1 MRRGRVPTRLLGV
14 KRQYKGTKAL
24 KSLSCTGS
32 MLHALGGNPGGLL
45 QGSTHREHMIWK
57 FTQQA
62 RHRLA
67 GERGT
72 VVKDWGGRLR
82 IALVFPNTYYVG
94 MSNLGFQTIYW
105 HLNQRPGLVCER
117 AFLPDPDD
125 LPEHE
130 RRRAPILSLESQR
143 PLSEF
148 DCVAFST
155 TYEND
160 YLNLLRILELSGIPL
175 RAADRAA
182 GDPLVA
188 MGGVC
193 AWSNP
198 EPVASFMDWFFLGEG
213 EESGPEVF
221 ELLQQIREAEGQP
234 EAVRQV
240 FLGALCRIEGIYVPR
255 LYDVK
260 YHEDGTVAEV
270 IPHEGAPLPVRKRR
284 LNNPNAY
291 DTLSMVR
298 TVNTE
303 FGEMALLEVG
313 KGCGRGCRFCMEG
326 EIYRPVRHR
335 HTDAILRAAETALEQ
350 GKRIGLVGACV
361 SDYPWIDDLMAALR
375 ARGVEVSLSS
385 VRADS
390 LSPGLVKGLLES
402 GTRTLTIAPE
412 AGTERLRTV
421 IHKSL
426 SDQRLGE
433 AVDLIA
439 ESNVPSVKLYFM
451 IGQPTETGQDIEG
464 IIRLAKSVRHRIL
477 EKRRDPTSL
486 PELTVGVSSFVPK
499 PWTAFQWCAM
509 AEVRALNEKVDHL
522 RRELRRV
529 GIRFTHDVPKWA
541 YLQAVLS
548 RGDRHVSDLLQL
560 ALRHQ
565 GEWKRAFKEWP
576 RNPDFYAC
584 RERPLSERFPWDH
597 LEVGTKRERLEIEY
611 RRALGEV
618 PERVVKWKASLA

>member
-1 MRRGRVPTRLLGV
+1 
-14 KRQYKGTKAL
+14 
-24 KSLSCTGS
+24 
-32 MLHALGGNPGGLL
+32 
-45 QGSTHREHMIWK
+45 MIWQFK
-57 FTQQA
+57 EKA
-62 RHRLA
+62 RKRLA
-67 GERGT
+67 GETGT
-72 VVKDWGGRLR
+72 VIKDWGGRVR

-105 HLNQRPGLVCER
+105 HLNQRPDIVCER
-117 AFLPDPDD
+117 AFYPDPED
-125 LPEHE
+125 LPEHD
-130 RRRAPILSLESQR
+130 RLQVPILSLETQR
-143 PLSEF
+143 PLAEF

-160 YLNLLRILELSGIPL
+160 YLNMLRILTLSRIPI
-175 RAADRAA
+175 RSRDRGP
-182 GDPLVA
+182 GDPLVT

-198 EPVASFMDWFFLGEG
+198 EPLAAFVDWFFLGEG

-221 ELLQQIREAEGQP
+221 ELLQRVREAERRP
-234 EAVRQV
+234 EAVRET
-240 FLGALCRIEGIYVPR
+240 FLRALPGIEGIYVPR
-255 LYDVK
+255 VYDVK

-270 IPHEGAPLPVRKRR
+270 VPYEGAPLPVRKRR
-284 LNNPNAY
+284 LLHTDAFE
-291 DTLSMVR
+291 TLSMVR
-298 TVNTE
+298 TADTE
-303 FGEMALLEVG
+303 FGAMALLEVG

-335 HTDAILRAAETALEQ
+335 HIDAILRAAETALQ
-350 GKRIGLVGACV
+350 RGRRVGLVGACV
-361 SDYPWIDDLMAALR
+361 SDYPWIDELMAALR

-390 LSPGLVKGLLES
+390 LSPGLVQGLLES

-412 AGTERLRTV
+412 AGTERLRAV

-426 SDQRLGE
+426 SDQRLFE

-439 ESNVPSVKLYFM
+439 DSSVPSVKMYFM
-451 IGQPTETGQDIEG
+451 IGQPTETAEDIEG
-464 IIRLAKSVRHRIL
+464 VIRLAKAARHRIL
-477 EKRRDPTSL
+477 QKRRDPKSL
-486 PELTVGVSSFVPK
+486 AELTVGVSSFVPK

-509 AEVRALNEKVDHL
+509 AEVRTLDEKIHHL

-541 YLQAVLS
+541 FLQAVLS
-548 RGDRHVSDLLQL
+548 RGDRHVGDLLEL
-560 ALRHQ
+560 ALGHR
-565 GEWKRAFKEWP
+565 GDWRRAFREWP

-584 RERPLSERFPWDH
+584 RERPLRERFPWDH
-597 LEVGTKRERLEIEY
+597 FEVGTKRERLEIEY
-611 RRALGEV
+611 QRAMGLV

>member
-1 MRRGRVPTRLLGV
+1 MTWQF
-14 KRQYKGTKAL
+14 KEKARQ
-24 KSLSCTGS
+24 
-32 MLHALGGNPGGLL
+32 
-45 QGSTHREHMIWK
+45 
-57 FTQQA
+57 
-62 RHRLA
+62 RLA
-67 GERGT
+67 EETGT
-72 VVKDWGGRLR
+72 VLKDWGGRVR

-105 HLNQRPGLVCER
+105 HLNQRPDIVCER
-117 AFLPDPDD
+117 AFFPDPED

-130 RRRAPILSLESQR
+130 RLRVPILSLESQR

-160 YLNLLRILELSGIPL
+160 YLNMLRILEMSGVPV
-175 RAADRAA
+175 RAADRGPA
-182 GDPLVA
+182 DPFVTT
-188 MGGVC
+188 GGVC

-198 EPVASFMDWFFLGEG
+198 EPLAAFVDWFFLGEG
-213 EESGPEVF
+213 EDSGHEVF
-221 ELLQQIREAEGQP
+221 ELLQRVREAERRP
-234 EAVRQV
+234 AEAREQ
-240 FLGALCRIEGIYVPR
+240 FLRALCGIEGIYVPR
-255 LYDVK
+255 CYDVK
-260 YHEDGTVAEV
+260 YHEDETVADV
-270 IPHEGAPLPVRKRR
+270 VAYEGAPLPVRKRR
-284 LNNPNAY
+284 LLRADDY
-291 DTLSMVR
+291 DTVSMVR
-298 TVNTE
+298 TANTE

-335 HTDAILRAAETALEQ
+335 HIDAILRAAETALQ
-350 GKRIGLVGACV
+350 RGRRIGLVGACV

-402 GTRTLTIAPE
+402 GRRTLTIAPE

-421 IHKSL
+421 IQKGL
-426 SDQRLGE
+426 SDQRLFE

-439 ESNVPSVKLYFM
+439 ESGVPSVKMYFM
-451 IGQPTETGQDIEG
+451 IGQPTEAPEDVEG
-464 IIRLAKSVRHRIL
+464 IIRLAKTARHRIL
-477 EKRRDPTSL
+477 QKRHDPKSL
-486 PELTVGVSSFVPK
+486 AELTVGVSSFVPK

-509 AEVRALNEKVDHL
+509 AEVRALDEKVDRL
-522 RRELRRV
+522 RRELRPV
-529 GIRFTHDVPKWA
+529 GIHFTHDVPKWA

-548 RGDRHVSDLLQL
+548 RGDRRVADLLQL
-560 ALRHQ
+560 ALKHR
-565 GEWKRAFKEWP
+565 GDWKRAFRGWP

-597 LEVGTKRERLEIEY
+597 FEVGTKRERLETEY
-611 RRALGEV
+611 RRAMGEL
-618 PERVVKWKASLA
+618 PERVVRWKAPLA

>member
-1 MRRGRVPTRLLGV
+1 
-14 KRQYKGTKAL
+14 
-24 KSLSCTGS
+24 
-32 MLHALGGNPGGLL
+32 
-45 QGSTHREHMIWK
+45 MIWQ
-57 FTQQA
+57 FTEKA
-62 RHRLA
+62 RHRLTQ
-67 GERGT
+67 ETGT
-72 VVKDWGGRLR
+72 VIKDWGGRIR

-105 HLNQRPGLVCER
+105 HLNQRSGLVCER
-117 AFLPDPDD
+117 AFFPDPED
-125 LPEHE
+125 LPEHD
-130 RRRAPILSLESQR
+130 RLRAPVLSLESQR

-160 YLNLLRILELSGIPL
+160 YLNMLRILELSGIPI
-175 RAADRAA
+175 RAADRAVT
-182 GDPLVA
+182 DPFVS

-198 EPVASFMDWFFLGEG
+198 EPVAAFMDWFFLGEG

-221 ELLQQIREAEGQP
+221 ELLQRVREAESQP
-234 EAVRQV
+234 GAVRDA
-240 FLGALCRIEGIYVPR
+240 FLRALCRVEGIYVPR
-255 LYDVK
+255 FYDVK
-260 YHEDGTVAEV
+260 SHEDGTVAEV
-270 IPHEGAPLPVRKRR
+270 VPYDGAPLPVRKRR
-284 LNNPNAY
+284 LLNADAY
-291 DTLSMVR
+291 DTVSMVR
-298 TVNTE
+298 TAHTE

-335 HTDAILRAAETALEQ
+335 HLDAILRTAETALQ
-350 GKRIGLVGACV
+350 HGQRIGLVGACV
-361 SDYPWIDDLMAALR
+361 SDYPWIDDLMAGLR
-375 ARGVEVSLSS
+375 ARGVNVSLSS

-426 SDQRLGE
+426 SDERLSQ

-451 IGQPTETGQDIEG
+451 IGQPTETTQDIEG
-464 IIRLAKSVRHRIL
+464 IIRSAKTTRHRIL
-477 EKRRDPTSL
+477 EKRRDRTRL
-486 PELTVGVSSFVPK
+486 AELTVGVSSFVPK

-509 AEVRALNEKVDHL
+509 AGVRELNGKIDHL

-548 RGDRHVSDLLQL
+548 RGDRSVAALLQL
-560 ALRHQ
+560 ALKYRSD
-565 GEWKRAFKEWP
+565 WKRAFREWP

-597 LEVGTKRERLEIEY
+597 FEVGTKRDRLEAEY
-611 RRALGEV
+611 RRAMGEL

>member
-1 MRRGRVPTRLLGV
+1 MSWQFKEKARR
-14 KRQYKGTKAL
+14 
-24 KSLSCTGS
+24 
-32 MLHALGGNPGGLL
+32 
-45 QGSTHREHMIWK
+45 
-57 FTQQA
+57 
-62 RHRLA
+62 RLA
-67 GERGT
+67 EETGT
-72 VVKDWGGRLR
+72 VLKDWGGRVR

-105 HLNQRPGLVCER
+105 HLNRRPDIVCER
-117 AFLPDPDD
+117 AFYPDPGD

-130 RRRAPILSLESQR
+130 RLRVPILSLESQR

-160 YLNLLRILELSGIPL
+160 SLNMLRILALSGVPV
-175 RAADRAA
+175 RAADRGPA
-182 GDPLVA
+182 DPLVA

-198 EPVASFMDWFFLGEG
+198 EPLAAFMDWFFLGEG
-213 EESGPEVF
+213 EESGHEVF
-221 ELLQQIREAEGQP
+221 ELLQRVREAERRP
-234 EAVRQV
+234 EAAREA
-240 FLGALCRIEGIYVPR
+240 FFRALCGIEGIYVPR
-255 LYDVK
+255 FYDVK
-260 YHEDGTVAEV
+260 YHEDGTVADV
-270 IPHEGAPLPVRKRR
+270 VAYDDAPLPVRKRR
-284 LNNPNAY
+284 LLTTDAY
-291 DTLSMVR
+291 DTVSMVR
-298 TVNTE
+298 TANTE

-335 HTDAILRAAETALEQ
+335 HIEAILRAAETALRR
-350 GKRIGLVGACV
+350 GRRIGLVGACV

-402 GTRTLTIAPE
+402 GTKTLTIAPE

-426 SDQRLGE
+426 SDRRLSE
-433 AVDLIA
+433 ALELIA
-439 ESNVPSVKLYFM
+439 ESGVPRVKLYFM
-451 IGQPTETGQDIEG
+451 IGQPTETAEDVEG
-464 IIRLAKSVRHRIL
+464 IIRLAKTARHRIL
-477 EKRRDPTSL
+477 QKRRDPGSL
-486 PELTVGVSSFVPK
+486 AELTVGVSSFVPK

-509 AEVRALNEKVDHL
+509 ADVRGLEEKIERL

-541 YLQAVLS
+541 YLQGVLS
-548 RGDRHVSDLLQL
+548 RGDRHAADLLEL
-560 ALRHQ
+560 ALRHR
-565 GEWKRAFKEWP
+565 GDWKRAFREWP
-576 RNPDFYAC
+576 HNPDFYAC
-584 RERPLSERFPWDH
+584 RERPLPERFPWDH
-597 LEVGTKRERLEIEY
+597 FEVGTRRDRLEAEY
-611 RRALGEV
+611 RRALGAL

>member
-1 MRRGRVPTRLLGV
+1 MLWPF
-14 KRQYKGTKAL
+14 KEKAR
-24 KSLSCTGS
+24 K
-32 MLHALGGNPGGLL
+32 
-45 QGSTHREHMIWK
+45 
-57 FTQQA
+57 
-62 RHRLA
+62 RLA
-67 GERGT
+67 EETGT
-72 VVKDWGGRLR
+72 VTKEWGGRVR

-105 HLNQRPGLVCER
+105 HLNQRPDIVCER
-117 AFLPDPDD
+117 AFFPDAED

-130 RRRAPILSLESQR
+130 RRRVPILSLESQR
-143 PLSEF
+143 PLSAF

-160 YLNLLRILELSGIPL
+160 YFNMLRVLELSGIPI
-175 RAADRAA
+175 RATDRGAA
-182 GDPLVA
+182 DPLVT

-198 EPVASFMDWFFLGEG
+198 EPLAAFVDWFFLGEG
-213 EESGPEVF
+213 EESSHEVF
-221 ELLQQIREAEGQP
+221 EVLQRVREAEGQP
-234 EAVRQV
+234 EAWRTA
-240 FLGALCRIEGIYVPR
+240 FLRALCGIQGIYVPR
-255 LYDVK
+255 FYDVK
-260 YHEDGTVAEV
+260 SHEDGTLAEV
-270 IPHEGAPLPVRKRR
+270 VPHEGAPLPVRKRR
-284 LNNPNAY
+284 LLDADEH
-291 DTLSMVR
+291 DTVSRVR

-335 HTDAILRAAETALEQ
+335 HIDAILRAADTALQQ
-350 GKRIGLVGACV
+350 GKRVGLVGACV
-361 SDYPWIDDLMAALR
+361 SDYPWIDDLTTALR
-375 ARGVEVSLSS
+375 TRGVEVSLSS

-390 LSPGLVKGLLES
+390 LSAGLVKGLLES

-426 SDQRLGE
+426 SDERLFE

-439 ESNVPSVKLYFM
+439 ESNVPSVKMYFM
-451 IGQPTETGQDIEG
+451 IGQPTETSQDIEA
-464 IIRLAKSVRHRIL
+464 IISMAKAARHRIL
-477 EKRRDPTSL
+477 RKRRDPTSL
-486 PELTVGVSSFVPK
+486 AELTVGVSSFVPK

-509 AEVRALNEKVDHL
+509 AEVRELNGKIDHL

-548 RGDRHVSDLLQL
+548 RGDRQVADLLQL
-560 ALRHQ
+560 ALKYRGDWRH
-565 GEWKRAFKEWP
+565 AFKAWP

-584 RERPLSERFPWDH
+584 RERPLAERFPWDH
-597 LEVGTKRERLEIEY
+597 IEVGTKRERLETEY
-611 RRALGEV
+611 RRAMGSL

>member
-1 MRRGRVPTRLLGV
+1 MNWQFKEKARR
-14 KRQYKGTKAL
+14 
-24 KSLSCTGS
+24 
-32 MLHALGGNPGGLL
+32 
-45 QGSTHREHMIWK
+45 
-57 FTQQA
+57 
-62 RHRLA
+62 RLA
-67 GERGT
+67 GETGT
-72 VVKDWGGRLR
+72 VVKDWGGRVR

-105 HLNQRPGLVCER
+105 HLNQRPGIVCER
-117 AFLPDPDD
+117 AFFPDPED

-130 RRRAPILSLESQR
+130 RLRVPILSLESQR

-160 YLNLLRILELSGIPL
+160 YLNMLRILELSGIPVQ
-175 RAADRAA
+175 AADRGPA
-182 GDPLVA
+182 DPLVS

-198 EPVASFMDWFFLGEG
+198 EPLAAFVDWFFLGEG
-213 EESGPEVF
+213 EESSHEVF
-221 ELLQQIREAEGQP
+221 ELLQQVREAERRP
-234 EAVRQV
+234 EAARTA
-240 FLGALCRIEGIYVPR
+240 FFRALFAIEGTYVPR
-255 LYDVK
+255 FYEAK

-270 IPHEGAPLPVRKRR
+270 VAYEGAPLPVRKRR
-284 LNNPNAY
+284 LPKTDAH
-291 DTLSMVR
+291 DTVSMVR
-298 TVNTE
+298 TADTE

-313 KGCGRGCRFCMEG
+313 KGCGRGCRFCLEG

-335 HTDAILRAAETALEQ
+335 HIDAILRAAETALQ
-350 GKRIGLVGACV
+350 RSRRIGLVGACV

-375 ARGVEVSLSS
+375 RRGVEVSLSS

-390 LSPGLVKGLLES
+390 LTPGLVRGLLES

-412 AGTERLRTV
+412 AGTDRLRTV

-426 SDQRLGE
+426 SDQRLYE

-439 ESNVPSVKLYFM
+439 ESGVPSVKMYFM
-451 IGQPTETGQDIEG
+451 IGQPTETDEDIQG
-464 IIRLAKSVRHRIL
+464 IIRLAKAARHRIL
-477 EKRRDPTSL
+477 QKRRDPKTL
-486 PELTVGVSSFVPK
+486 AELTVGVSSFVPK

-509 AEVRALNEKVDHL
+509 AEVRVLEEKITHL
-522 RRELRRV
+522 RRELKRV

-541 YLQAVLS
+541 FLQAVLS
-548 RGDRHVSDLLQL
+548 RGDRRVSDLLYL
-560 ALRHQ
+560 ALGHR
-565 GEWKRAFKEWP
+565 GDWKRAFRAWD

-584 RERPLSERFPWDH
+584 RERPLPERFPWDH
-597 LEVGTKRERLEIEY
+597 FEVGTKRERLEVEY
-611 RRALGEV
+611 RRAMGEV

>member
-1 MRRGRVPTRLLGV
+1 
-14 KRQYKGTKAL
+14 
-24 KSLSCTGS
+24 
-32 MLHALGGNPGGLL
+32 
-45 QGSTHREHMIWK
+45 MIWQFK
-57 FTQQA
+57 EKA
-62 RHRLA
+62 RRRLA
-67 GERGT
+67 EETGT
-72 VVKDWGGRLR
+72 VVKDWGGRVR
-82 IALVFPNTYYVG
+82 IVLVFPNTYYVG

-105 HLNQRPGLVCER
+105 HLNQRPDIVCER
-117 AFLPDPDD
+117 AFFPDPED

-130 RRRAPILSLESQR
+130 RLRVPILSLESQR

-160 YLNLLRILELSGIPL
+160 YINMLRILELSGIPI
-175 RAADRAA
+175 RAADRGPA
-182 GDPLVA
+182 DPLVT

-198 EPVASFMDWFFLGEG
+198 EPLAAFVDWFFLGEG
-213 EESGPEVF
+213 EESSHEVF
-221 ELLQQIREAEGQP
+221 ELWQRVRHAEP
-234 EAVRQV
+234 EAAAARGQ
-240 FLGALCRIEGIYVPR
+240 FFGGLCRIEGIYVPQF
-255 LYDVK
+255 YDVK

-270 IPHEGAPLPVRKRR
+270 VAYDGAPLPVRKRR
-284 LNNPNAY
+284 LPNTNAY
-291 DTLSMVR
+291 DTVSMVR
-298 TVNTE
+298 TANTE

-313 KGCGRGCRFCMEG
+313 KGCARGCRFCMEG

-335 HTDAILRAAETALEQ
+335 HIDAILRGAETALRH

-361 SDYPWIDDLMAALR
+361 SDYPWIDDLIAALR

-390 LSPGLVKGLLES
+390 LSAGLVKGLLES

-426 SDQRLGE
+426 SDQRLFE

-439 ESNVPSVKLYFM
+439 ESGVPSVKMYFM
-451 IGQPTETGQDIEG
+451 IGQPTETSEDIEA
-464 IIRLAKSVRHRIL
+464 IIRLAKTARHRIL
-477 EKRRDPTSL
+477 QKRRDPKSL
-486 PELTVGVSSFVPK
+486 AELTVGVSSFVPK

-509 AEVRALNEKVDHL
+509 AEVRDLDGKIDHL
-522 RRELRRV
+522 RKELRRV

-548 RGDRHVSDLLQL
+548 RGDRNVADLLQL
-560 ALRHQ
+560 ALTYR
-565 GEWKRAFKEWP
+565 GDWRRAFREWP

-584 RERPLSERFPWDH
+584 RERSLSERFPWDH
-597 LEVGTKRERLEIEY
+597 FDVGTKRERLETEH
-611 RRALGEV
+611 RRAMGEL